1 MLEVARW
8 VFTCAPTA
16 AKARATKE
24 SFMML
29 VLVGILK
36 GMFLSDS
43 GGMKR
48 FGLTERMKD

>member
-16 AKARATKE
+16 ARARAARE
-24 SFMML
+24 SFMMR

-36 GMFLSDS
+36 GMLLSDS
-43 GGMKR
+43 GGKR
-48 FGLTERMKD
+48 RFERMKD

>member
-1 MLEVARW
+1 MLEVARL

-16 AKARATKE
+16 ARARAARE
-24 SFMML
+24 SFMVL
-29 VLVGILK
+29 VLVGILR

-43 GGMKR
+43 GDKKR

>member
-1 MLEVARW
+1 MLEAGW

-16 AKARATKE
+16 ARARAARE

-36 GMFLSDS
+36 GMSSSD
-43 GGMKR
+43 GGGKER
-48 FGLTERMKD
+48 FGLTERMTD

>member
-16 AKARATKE
+16 TRARAARE
-24 SFMML
+24 SFMMM
-29 VLVGILK
+29 VLVGILR
-36 GMFLSDS
+36 GMFLSERD
-43 GGMKR
+43 GKRR